1 MKAIDEE
8 KEECVKAF
16 IAGGADLNGETEV
29 GDGVGGEGGR
39 GGLEFI
45 LWLVYVRLMF

>member
-1 MKAIDEE
+1 MKAIDED

-29 GDGVGGEGGR
+29 GDGVECVEGGR
-39 GGLEFI
+39 GREG
-45 LWLVYVRLMF
+45 R